1 MDAQGELL
9 VGVAMLAGLAGVF
22 VPVLPGLL
30 LIWAAAFAW
39 AWVVASPTAWAV
51 FVVITT
57 VCALGTAAKYVL
69 PGRSLREAGAPWS
82 TMAAGALGAVVGFFV
97 IPFLGVLVG
106 AIGGVFVAEL
116 NRLHDRQAAWRS
128 TWATIKATGVGMAI
142 ELLAAVLA
150 VVVWVVGLALT

>member
-1 MDAQGELL
+1 MDAEGELL